1 MTYVAQIN
9 CSISVSAKL
18 FKIEGQKMNTI
29 IVKVND
35 ATQTISQVQVITKDG
50 IPTVIT
56 ATDEVNYEF
65 FDTAIN
71 HAPNHIITKRLNNDL
86 HVSFEEAGVESDLI
100 IEGFYDHPDSALLG
114 VAEDGEY
121 YYYIPDTGETYDYV
135 TQLEVGD
142 VEGQALGGEE
152 YIAAAILPWWIPA
165 AAGIGLVG
173 LIAGRNSDDDNDN
186 DNAPIAENDTALG
199 ESAQPVIV
207 DVVANDSDAEN
218 DLDPTTVKLIDP
230 ITGDAVTNLVVDGEG
245 TWAVDATTGEVSFTP
260 ETGFTADPTPV
271 SYVVSDINGL
281 QSNQAT
287 ITIDYPQN
295 APLATDDTVLGE
307 SAQPVI
313 VDVVANDSDAEN
325 DLDPTT
331 VKLIDPITGDAVTNL
346 VVDGEGT
353 WAVDATTGE
362 VSFTPETGFTADPTP
377 VSYVV
382 SDING
387 LQSNQAVITANYP
400 LIVSITGTESLN
412 ETTADGSMSEA
423 NYTINLS
430 KPSNEDTVVTIT
442 IGDGSTEGSEDYTA
456 PVTQDVT
463 IPAGQ
468 TSVDIPVPINDDN
481 VFEGPEEF
489 TVTITDVISGIATV
503 GSDDNSVTTTIYDDG
518 TIDGSTL
525 VDATD
530 PSVGNDTPVVS
541 ISGTRTLSET
551 AVDGSANEAIYT
563 VSLSNPSTED
573 TVVTVVISDG
583 STEGSA
589 DYTTPVTQDVTIPA
603 GQTSVDIAVPINDD
617 NVFEGPEDFTVTVAA
632 VTSGTATIDTDNVTV
647 NTTIY
652 DDGTTDGST
661 PIDPNNPILGGD
673 KPVVDITAIKSEAIE
688 GVSNGLVFEVSQNN
702 LSEFP
707 TTVDV
712 KLANSTIEAADI
724 ASINYTD
731 LNGTVVFL
739 DNIADIQAFLDE
751 GVQVNIPV
759 GSTTAPVITFT
770 VVDDAVYEQS
780 ENIVLEISNPMNAT
794 IGTASDSGTI
804 FDQSSNSNNPGDGS
818 DLEGDK
824 PILSVSDA
832 SATEGG
838 DLVHSISLSNPT
850 QVDVTYTFALS
861 GDSAIEGMDFT
872 NTPVFSDGVSYD
884 SVTGTITI
892 PAGVTDF
899 TVSYPTTADSIA
911 ESDETTVLTI
921 DGISGTGTIFENND
935 RPILNINASTA
946 QATEGAAGDIVFT
959 IDQVGL
965 SDTATSVILTLDLQD
980 VDADDIDTITLTN
993 TDGSI
998 QTITVAEAIAGVSVS
1013 IPAGTAA
1020 EDMPSIA
1027 VTPTDD
1033 NIFET
1038 SEMLEMSISNPVNA
1052 IIGTNS
1058 DTGVILDEDGIDDTS
1073 QVGDKPTVSIAA
1085 TDGQAIE
1092 GLDNTLAFSVTQ
1104 DNLSNFDTNVTITLS
1119 DISSIDATDIAS
1131 ISYTNGTGMAVTL
1144 STTAQI
1150 QDFISNG
1157 DTVTIPAGSMVA
1169 PV

>member
-1 MTYVAQIN
+1 
-9 CSISVSAKL
+9 
-18 FKIEGQKMNTI
+18 MNTI
-29 IVKVND
+29 IVKIND

-56 ATDEVNYEF
+56 ATDKVNYEF

-71 HAPNHIITKRLNNDL
+71 HAPNHIITKRLKNDL
-86 HVSFEEAGVESDLI
+86 YVSFEEAGVESDLI
-100 IEGFYDHPDSALLG
+100 IEGFYDHTDSALLG

-186 DNAPIAENDTALG
+186 DNAPIAENDTVLG
-199 ESAQPVIV
+199 ESSQPVII

-218 DLDPTTVKLIDP
+218 DLDPKTVKLIDP
-230 ITGDAVTNLVVDGEG
+230 ITGDAVTSFAVDGEG
-245 TWAVDATTGEVSFTP
+245 AWAVDATTGEVSFTP

-295 APLATDDTVLGE
+295 APVAEDDTALGE
-307 SAQPVI
+307 TGQPVTI
-313 VDVVANDSDAEN
+313 DVVANDSDAEN

-331 VKLIDPITGDAVTNL
+331 VGLIDPVSSDEVTT
-346 VVDGEGT
+346 VTVAGEGT
-353 WAVDATTGE
+353 WDVDPTTGE
-362 VSFTPETGFTADPTP
+362 VSFTPESGFTADPTP

-400 LIVSITGTESLN
+400 LIVSIAGTESLN

-430 KPSNEDTVVTIT
+430 KPSNEDTVITIT

-456 PVTQDVT
+456 PVTQYVT

-468 TSVDIPVPINDDN
+468 TSVDITVPINDDN
-481 VFEGPEEF
+481 VFEGPEDF
-489 TVTITDVISGIATV
+489 TVTITEVISGIATV
-503 GSDDNSVTTTIYDDG
+503 GLDNNSVTTTIYDDG
-518 TIDGSTL
+518 TTDGSTL

-530 PSVGNDTPVVS
+530 PSVGNDTPTVS
-541 ISGTRTLSET
+541 ISGTRNLSET

-573 TVVTVVISDG
+573 TVVTIVISDG

-603 GQTSVDIAVPINDD
+603 GQNSVDIAVPINDD

-632 VTSGTATIDTDNVTV
+632 VTSGTATIGTDNVTV

-712 KLANSTIEAADI
+712 KLANSTIEAVDI

-759 GSTTAPVITFT
+759 GSITAPVITFT

-780 ENIVLEISNPMNAT
+780 ESIVLEISNPMNAT

-824 PILSVSDA
+824 PILSVGNT
-832 SATEGG
+832 SAIEGG
-838 DLVHSISLSNPT
+838 DLIHSISLSNPT
-850 QVDVTYTFALS
+850 QADVIYTFALS

-884 SVTGTITI
+884 PVTGTITI

-911 ESDETTVLTI
+911 ESDETTTLTI

-980 VDADDIDTITLTN
+980 VDADDIDTIALTN

-1033 NIFET
+1033 DIFEI

-1058 DTGVILDEDGIDDTS
+1058 DIGVILDEDGIDGTL

-1104 DNLSNFDTNVTITLS
+1104 DNLSNFDTNVTINLS

-1169 PV
+1169 PAIIITVVDDAIYEVSE